1 MNIARRFMVRCALM
15 LAATIASPLAACE
28 RLEGSSAANSQE
40 NNQVSEAAGRKT
52 IKVSQCKEAAYD
64 EPTVE
69 SVENAG
75 TITLSEEADVSIQP
89 VAWERPGCDR
99 VRRISFSPDGQQVI
113 TGGADG
119 TVRLWNIQG
128 REITAIEGPP
138 GPFGYNDV
146 VTAEYSPDGK
156 QLKILWDDNTFKL
169 WNLEENRWVEL
180 AGRPKAA
187 GAFYSPDS
195 QYLVVF
201 GRGGDPD
208 IEGGMNDIGGA
219 ISLWKRD
226 GAFVTSLA
234 TPNQPIVTQ
243 AEFSPRGDR
252 IITDGQDATVRL
264 WDIQGNAINVLN
276 NEGSGLDWMRYRP
289 DGNQIA
295 TRGFNKIIRLWDADG
310 NKLSTLSNYDEWI
323 MNFEYRPDSGQIAT
337 GGYDGTVRLWDTA
350 GNQLAVLTGHSEEI
364 TQVVY
369 SADSTQLAT
378 ADVSGTLRLWN
389 AEGEPLAVMTGHE
402 GTIEDLAFSPNGEL
416 IATGGIDGTLR
427 LWNRAGEQ
435 LAIVENL
442 YSVFR
447 IQPQSW
453 FDGVRPE
460 GFVLPFEYARVP
472 DEVKKVRFSAD
483 GKTLITLSLY
493 LEIPHLWTITQATQ

>member
-1 MNIARRFMVRCALM
+1 MNPAGRFLVRCTLL
-15 LAATIASPLAACE
+15 LAVAIASPLVACE
-28 RLEGSSAANSQE
+28 RLESSSAANSRE
-40 NNQVSEAAGRKT
+40 SNQVFESAERQ
-52 IKVSQCKEAAYD
+52 IVKVSQCRDAVYD

-75 TITLSEEADVSIQP
+75 TITLSEGADVSIQP
-89 VAWERPGCDR
+89 VDWERPACDR

-113 TGGADG
+113 TGEVDG
-119 TVRLWNIQG
+119 IVRLWNTQG
-128 REITAIEGPP
+128 REIAAIEGPP
-138 GPFGYNDV
+138 GPFLYNSV
-146 VTAEYSPDGK
+146 ATAEYSPDGK

-180 AGRPKAA
+180 AGRLKAA

-226 GAFVTSLA
+226 GTFVTSLA

-243 AEFSPRGDR
+243 AAFSPRGDR

-276 NEGSGLDWMRYRP
+276 NEGSGLGWMRYRP

-295 TRGFNKIIRLWDADG
+295 TRGFNEIIRLWDADG

-323 MNFEYRPDSGQIAT
+323 MNFAYRPDSGQIAT
-337 GGYDGTVRLWDTA
+337 GGHDGTVRLWDTA
-350 GNQLAVLTGHSEEI
+350 GNQLAVLTEHSEEI
-364 TQVVY
+364 THVVY

-389 AEGEPLAVMTGHE
+389 AKGEQLAVMTGHE
-402 GTIEDLAFSPNGEL
+402 GMIGDLAFSPNGEL
-416 IATGGIDGTLR
+416 IATGGVDGTLR
-427 LWNRAGEQ
+427 LWNLEGEQ

-442 YSVFR
+442 YSVFK

-460 GFVLPFEYARVP
+460 GFVLPFEHTRVP
-472 DEVKKVRFSAD
+472 DEITKVRFSAD

-493 LEIPHLWTITQATQ
+493 LEVPHLWTVSNRN